1 MLQESDMK
9 LTREETLRIMEE
21 TWDATP
27 KAMSSCRDKRDGKVY
42 PVWIVIKE
50 QS

>member
-1 MLQESDMK
+1 MK
-9 LTREETLRIMEE
+9 LTREEILRLMVEI
-21 TWDATP
+21 WDATP

>member
-1 MLQESDMK
+1 MK

-27 KAMSSCRDKRDGKVY
+27 KRLTICRDMRDY
-42 PVWIVIKE
+42 TLHSVWIVIKE